1 MLMGIIAILSLIA
14 AVVYGFAAA
23 LPAAALWKC
32 ALVFVLSFLAFSALY
47 VLSAAVVSL
56 FIDTSWPRKKQNP
69 LCRGYVAGG
78 GELCCFY
85 LGVRV
90 HVSGK
95 DKLPHG
101 ERFLLVANHRS
112 FLDPLAIFHALK
124 DYNLAF
130 ISKPSN
136 MKIPVLGP
144 LAYGACFLPINR
156 ENDREALKTILCAAD
171 YLKRDLCSVC
181 IYPEGTRSKTRE
193 LLPFHH
199 GSFKIAQ
206 RAHVPL
212 VIAAVS
218 GTDTVKKNVLRRR
231 TDVYIDILEVIPAD
245 EVRAETTAALSD
257 HARETIAAALEKREG
272 KA

>member
-1 MLMGIIAILSLIA
+1 MLMSIIAILSFLA

-23 LPAAALWKC
+23 LPAAQLWKC
-32 ALVFVLSFLAFSALY
+32 AAVFVLGFLAFSALY

-69 LCRGYVAGG
+69 LCRGYIAGG

-85 LGVRV
+85 CGVRT
-90 HVSGK
+90 HVSGAE
-95 DKLPHG
+95 KLPKDG
-101 ERFLLVANHRS
+101 RFLFVANHRS
-112 FLDPLAIFHALK
+112 LFDPLALFYALRAW
-124 DYNLAF
+124 NLAY

-136 MKIPVLGP
+136 MKLPVLGP
-144 LAYGACFLPINR
+144 LAAGACFLPIDR

-171 YLKRDLCSVC
+171 YLKRDLCSIC
-181 IYPEGTRSKTRE
+181 IYPEGTRSKSRRM
-193 LLPFHH
+193 LPFHH

-206 RAHVPL
+206 RANVPL

-218 GTDTVKKNVLRRR
+218 GTDMVKKNFLRRR

-245 EVRAETTAALSD
+245 VVRAETTAALSD
-257 HARETIAAALEKREG
+257 HAQQAIAEALEKREG
-272 KA
+272 KE